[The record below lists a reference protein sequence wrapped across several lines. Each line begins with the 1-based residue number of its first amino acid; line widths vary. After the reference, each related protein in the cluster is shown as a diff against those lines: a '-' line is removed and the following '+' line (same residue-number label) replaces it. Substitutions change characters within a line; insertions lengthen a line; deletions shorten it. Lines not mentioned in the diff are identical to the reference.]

1 MNRRLI
7 SRLLL
12 ALTVAGA
19 LIAAPLTAQ
28 TATATSESVLVGP
41 ALPAERSPII
51 PISVTMGGG
60 SPLPGARLVVRDSKG
75 RVALNART
83 NAKGFAFVRRSQ
95 LPATF
100 TVTVNG
106 GNAWK
111 KLGQPRL
118 QTTDSM
124 AAGET
129 RVVFVSPVTGV
140 ASIVAKRTGVTY
152 SQALKRTKRALG
164 LPAWLSAHQFST
176 VFQAFSSQ
184 RLRVWSERHG
194 SVGGG
199 IRELG
204 RRVSEGKRVPQLS
217 PMFDGIRTRSAA
229 TWVGESVMS
238 GILKGSASAG
248 AQMAIGDVF
257 GQPDPTADAL
267 ESIANELTTISGQL
281 TQLQASVNQLTAIME
296 QAELDT
302 LTASMSTIMGN
313 VDDQWP
319 IYQSAMTLDPTSAD
333 YTATLAGFVQDFK
346 ADIGPFIGEFNTLF
360 TTPSGPGVIQTL
372 YSNNDA
378 PWWTSVDVSNIQ
390 STIDYF
396 GTYQA
401 MATTLLNESWWFNGN
416 GITGETPEYIQTEN
430 TQVYEPQNSNI
441 YLSIPTSVDTS
452 TIVVPSQQMA
462 YRLFSGTVSN
472 VQEQTNLVNANGSC
486 SKLGTPGTYSS
497 VWPMVLP
504 NTTTWAQTWAAMV
517 TNPSFTPSN
526 SSAYAQLSKPR
537 TQTSTSGAV
546 TTTYSLPTLASGAPG
561 AFAMVSAQSAPVAS
575 FITYDFG
582 VPDAPIFWAW
592 LWCNNATVSLVN
604 TTGAS
609 WMYNFGMDY
618 DGDNLPQN
626 KASYIYAPIPVG
638 MLAQQPG
645 SYNYVAP

>member
-1 MNRRLI
+1 MNRRMI
-7 SRLLL
+7 SRFLLT
-12 ALTVAGA
+12 LTVAGA
-19 LIAAPLTAQ
+19 LLAAPLTAQ
-28 TATATSESVLVGP
+28 TATATSDSVPVVP
-41 ALPAERSPII
+41 AQPAERSPII

-75 RVALNART
+75 AVALTART
-83 NAKGFAFVRRSQ
+83 NTKGFAFVQRSQ

-106 GNAWK
+106 GDAWK
-111 KLGQPRL
+111 RLGQPRL

-124 AAGET
+124 AADET

-164 LPAWLSAHQFST
+164 LPAWLSAQQFST
-176 VFQAFSSQ
+176 VFRVFSSQ
-184 RLRVWSERHG
+184 RLRVWSQRHG
-194 SVGGG
+194 SAGGG

-204 RRVSEGKRVPQLS
+204 RRVSEGKPVPQLS
-217 PMFDGIRTRSAA
+217 PMFDGIRTRSTA
-229 TWVGESVMS
+229 TWIGESVME
-238 GILKGSASAG
+238 GVLTGSSSAG
-248 AQMAIGDVF
+248 ATMVFGDVF
-257 GQPDPTADAL
+257 GQPNPTAEAL
-267 ESIANELTTISGQL
+267 DEIANELATISGQL

-313 VDDQWP
+313 VDDQWT
-319 IYQSAMTLDPTSAD
+319 IYQSAMTLDPTSSD
-333 YTATLAGFVQDFK
+333 YTATLAGFVQDFT

-430 TQVYEPQNSNI
+430 TQVYAPQNSNI
-441 YLSIPTSVDTS
+441 YLSMPTSVDTS

-472 VQEQTNLVNANGSC
+472 VQEQTNTKNEDGTC
-486 SKLGTPGTYSS
+486 SKLGKGGTYSS
-497 VWPMVLP
+497 VWPTVLANWP
-504 NTTTWAQTWAAMV
+504 QTWAAMV
-517 TNPSFTPSN
+517 TNPSFTSSN
-526 SSAYAQLSKPR
+526 SSAYAQLSQTR

-546 TTTYSLPTLASGAPG
+546 TTSYSLPTLASGAPG
-561 AFAMVSAQSAPVAS
+561 AFAMVTAQSAPVGS
-575 FITYDFG
+575 FYTYDWNDDPSSPF
-582 VPDAPIFWAW
+582 FQAW
-592 LWCNNATVSLVN
+592 LWCNNATVSLLN
-604 TTGAS
+604 TTGAD
-609 WMYNFGMDY
+609 WLYNFRMDT
-618 DGDNLPQN
+618 DGNNLPSN
-626 KASYIYAPIPVG
+626 SAAYIYEPIPVG

-645 SYNYVAP
+645 SFNYVSP